1 MHKFINPTF
10 KHHIYIHHS
19 IFSMNSVTVK
29 SPASVSNLC
38 CGFDILGMA
47 LNEPFDTMQLTQ
59 KDEPGIVIRHTDA
72 YLLPVAADKNIAGV
86 ALQAL
91 MNSLNYKN
99 GFELVINKQIKP
111 GSGIGSSAASAA
123 GAVMAANE
131 LLGRPFSKK
140 QLLGFAME
148 GEMIASGTRHADNL
162 APCIYG
168 GLVLVRD
175 TLSLDIV
182 QLTTP
187 PLFITVVH
195 PQIEIK
201 TSYAREILPKE
212 IPLKSAVIQWANVA
226 GLVTGFLKNDYQLI
240 GRSLKDIIIEPVRS
254 KLIPGFKAVK
264 SNSREA
270 GALGGGISGSGPSLF
285 MLSENEKA
293 AKLIETGMK
302 AVYDGLGIAYKTYVT
317 TINPQGVTVM
327 HS

>member
-1 MHKFINPTF
+1 ME
-10 KHHIYIHHS
+10 
-19 IFSMNSVTVK
+19 SVTVK

-47 LNEPFDTMQLTQ
+47 LNEPYDTMQLIK
-59 KDEPGIVIRHTDA
+59 KDEPGIVIQHTDA

-86 ALQAL
+86 ALQA
-91 MNSLNYKN
+91 MLNELKYKN
-99 GFELVINKQIKP
+99 GFKLIINKQIKP

-123 GAVMAANE
+123 GVVVAANE
-131 LLGRPFSKK
+131 LLGRPFSKN
-140 QLLGFAME
+140 QLVAFAME
-148 GEMIASGTRHADNL
+148 GEMIASGARHADNL

-168 GLVLVRD
+168 GLVLIRD

-187 PLFITVVH
+187 PLFITIVH

-226 GLVTGFLKNDYQLI
+226 GLVTGFLKNDYELI
-240 GRSLKDIIIEPVRS
+240 SRSLKDVIIEPVRS
-254 KLIPGFKAVK
+254 KLIPGFEAVK
-264 SNSREA
+264 SNSRQA

-285 MLSENEKA
+285 MLSENQKTATLVEV
-293 AKLIETGMK
+293 GMK
-302 AVYDGLGIAYKTYVT
+302 AVYDKLGIAYKTYVT
-317 TINPQGVTVM
+317 SINQNGVTVM
-327 HS
+327 KS

>member
-1 MHKFINPTF
+1 ME
-10 KHHIYIHHS
+10 
-19 IFSMNSVTVK
+19 SVTVK

-47 LNEPFDTMQLTQ
+47 LNEPYDTMQLIK
-59 KDEPGIVIRHTDA
+59 KDEPGIVIQHTDA

-86 ALQAL
+86 ALQA
-91 MNSLNYKN
+91 MLNELKYKN
-99 GFELVINKQIKP
+99 GFKLIINKQIKP

-123 GAVMAANE
+123 GVVVAANE
-131 LLGRPFSKK
+131 LLGRPFSKN
-140 QLLGFAME
+140 QLVAFAME
-148 GEMIASGTRHADNL
+148 GEMIASGARHADNL

-168 GLVLVRD
+168 GLVLIRD

-187 PLFITVVH
+187 PLFITIVH

-226 GLVTGFLKNDYQLI
+226 GLVTGFLKNDYELI
-240 GRSLKDIIIEPVRS
+240 SRSLKDVIIEPVRS
-254 KLIPGFKAVK
+254 KLIPGFEAVK
-264 SNSREA
+264 SNSRQA

-285 MLSENEKA
+285 MLSENQKTATLVEV
-293 AKLIETGMK
+293 GMK
-302 AVYDGLGIAYKTYVT
+302 AVYDKLGIAYKTYVT
-317 TINPQGVTVM
+317 SINQNGVMVM
-327 HS
+327 KS

>member
-1 MHKFINPTF
+1 ME
-10 KHHIYIHHS
+10 
-19 IFSMNSVTVK
+19 SVTVK

-47 LNEPFDTMQLTQ
+47 LNEPYDTMQLIK
-59 KDEPGIVIRHTDA
+59 KDEPGIVIQHTDA

-86 ALQAL
+86 ALQA
-91 MNSLNYKN
+91 MLNELKYKN
-99 GFELVINKQIKP
+99 GFKLIINKQIKP

-123 GAVMAANE
+123 GVVVAANE
-131 LLGRPFSKK
+131 LLGRPFSKN
-140 QLLGFAME
+140 QLVAFAME
-148 GEMIASGTRHADNL
+148 GEMIASGARHADNL

-168 GLVLVRD
+168 GLVLIRD

-187 PLFITVVH
+187 PLFITIVH

-226 GLVTGFLKNDYQLI
+226 GLVTGFLKNDYELI
-240 GRSLKDIIIEPVRS
+240 SRSLKDVIIEPVRS
-254 KLIPGFKAVK
+254 KLILGFEAVK
-264 SNSREA
+264 SNSRQA

-285 MLSENEKA
+285 MLSENQKTATLVEV
-293 AKLIETGMK
+293 GMK
-302 AVYDGLGIAYKTYVT
+302 AVYDKLGIAYKTYVT
-317 TINPQGVTVM
+317 SINQNGVMVM
-327 HS
+327 KS